1 MKFVPQRF
9 AVALS
14 MLVALPTILVAAK
27 SGSSPHTRLANSPPA
42 NSRIDESLPT
52 IRRTEYG
59 VPHILANDFRGVG
72 IGLGYTQV
80 EDYGDRVILG
90 AIRAKGWMGR
100 TFGKDSIEGDFAAQ
114 IDAMRVQETFLLLD
128 AETRAVYDGFAEGIN
143 IFIRSHPTR
152 VPQWAKPVFNG
163 YDIAAMDIGD
173 AGIAGAQRLV
183 TRQLSRDSARKT
195 GAPPER
201 EEAPAYSD
209 DGSNAWAF
217 APSRSKTG
225 NAILLRNPHL
235 AWTAGYWEAHVTVPG
250 KLDFYGDFR
259 IGSPF
264 AVVAGFNRN
273 LGWATTN
280 NAADLDE
287 VYALD
292 IDPSAADHYLFDG
305 VSIAIRQIENTVSYI
320 TPSGLKSE
328 TRAYD
333 VTPIGPV
340 VHRTKDKVYV
350 VRAGPYNEYRAG
362 EQFLRMMRANSLA
375 EWKKALAMRA
385 RATSNLTYAD
395 RAGNIFL
402 IWMASIPRRTGASG
416 GDSVALSAHNSNEVW
431 TSLVAL
437 DSLPQLLNP
446 RGGYVQNSNDPPYY
460 TNLHVI
466 LDTLKYP
473 PYFER
478 PNLGLRTQLALQLV
492 DNQKKLSLE
501 DVMRLKHNYR
511 MLLADR
517 TKLDLIKIVR
527 ASSKDSAV
535 LNATNVLQRWDN
547 TTSPDSRGSTLFE
560 AWFRRYTAQARDSTY
575 AEPWTPAKLTA
586 TPRGIG
592 KPELAVAAFAW
603 AVDDVKKKFGTT
615 DVAWGDVH
623 RVRRGNVDVPVGG
636 CTGLLGCFRVLS
648 YATAPDGKQVA
659 NTGDGWVLGIEFAK
673 TGPRALSVLAYG
685 QSPDSTSPHHADQ
698 AAMFAKGQMKTVRF
712 TDADVRK
719 FATRT
724 YQPGQN

>member
-1 MKFVPQRF
+1 MKLRRLQRGF
-9 AVALS
+9 SLAL
-14 MLVALPTILVAAK
+14 LVSLPIV
-27 SGSSPHTRLANSPPA
+27 LAGATAQHNAETS
-42 NSRIDESLPT
+42 IDDALPT

-59 VPHILANDFRGVG
+59 VPHILAKDFRGIG

-90 AIRAKGWMGR
+90 AVRAKGWMGR
-100 TFGKDSIEGDFAAQ
+100 TFGRDSIAGDFAAQ
-114 IDAMRVQETFLLLD
+114 IDAMRVQETYPLLD
-128 AETRAVYDGFAEGIN
+128 VEAREVYEGFAEGIN
-143 IFIRSHPTR
+143 IFIRSHPGR
-152 VPQWAKPVFNG
+152 VPAWAKPVFNG

-173 AGIAGAQRLV
+173 AGITAAQRLV
-183 TRQLSRDSARKT
+183 TRQLSRDSARSAGQPNELEDT
-195 GAPPER
+195 
-201 EEAPAYSD
+201 PAYSD

-225 NAILLRNPHL
+225 NAMLLRNPHL

-264 AVVAGFNRN
+264 AVVAGFNPN

-292 IDPSAADHYLFDG
+292 VDPSTPDHYLFDG
-305 VSIAIRQIENTVSYI
+305 VSIAIRSVNNVVSYFTANGI
-320 TPSGLKSE
+320 QQESREFLTTPL
-328 TRAYD
+328 
-333 VTPIGPV
+333 GPV
-340 VHRTKDKVYV
+340 VHRTKDKLYV
-350 VRAGPYNEYRAG
+350 VRAGPNNEYRAG
-362 EQFLRMMRANSLA
+362 EQFLRMMRAKNLA

-402 IWMASIPRRTGASG
+402 IWMASIPRRPGASG
-416 GDSVALSAHNSNEVW
+416 GDTIALPAHSSNEVW
-431 TSLVAL
+431 TSLVGL
-437 DSLPQLLNP
+437 DSLPQVLNP
-446 RGGYVQNSNDPPYY
+446 RGGYVQNSNDAPYY
-460 TNLHVI
+460 TNLHAI

-473 PYFER
+473 SYFER
-478 PNLGLRTQLALQLV
+478 PDLGLRTQLALQLI
-492 DNQKKLSLE
+492 DNPKKLSLE

-517 TKLDLIKIVR
+517 TKLDLIKLVR
-527 ASSKDSAV
+527 ASSNDTTV
-535 LNATNVLQRWDN
+535 LNAANTLERWNN
-547 TTSPDSRGSTLFE
+547 TASPGSRGSTLFE
-560 AWFRRYTAQARDSTY
+560 SWFRRYTAQAKDSTF
-575 AEPWTPAKLTA
+575 AEPWSPAKLTT

-592 KPELAVAAFAW
+592 NAQLAVAAFVW
-603 AVDDVKKKFGTT
+603 AVEDTKKRYGAS

-648 YATAPDGKQVA
+648 YTTAADGKQIA
-659 NTGDGWVLGIEFAK
+659 STGDGWILGIEFAK

-685 QSPDSTSPHHADQ
+685 QSPDTASLHHADQ
-698 AAMFAKGQMKTVRF
+698 AEMFAKGQMKTVRF
-712 TDADVRK
+712 TQPDILK
-719 FATRT
+719 FALRT

>member
-1 MKFVPQRF
+1 MAH
-9 AVALS
+9 AVIVKSLRPRRSASLIGGI
-14 MLVALPTILVAAK
+14 ALVAAIIAAAK
-27 SGSSPHTRLANSPPA
+27 PSAARQLS
-42 NSRIDESLPT
+42 DEDLPT
-52 IRRTEYG
+52 IRRTEHG
-59 VPHILANDFRGVG
+59 VPHILAKDFRGIG

-80 EDYGDRVILG
+80 EDYGERVILG

-100 TFGKDSIEGDFAAQ
+100 TFGKDSIAGDFAAQ
-114 IDAMRVQETFLLLD
+114 IDARRVQETFPLLD
-128 AETRAVYDGFAEGIN
+128 DETRDVYEGFAEGIN
-143 IFIRSHPTR
+143 IFIRAHPTR
-152 VPQWAKPVFNG
+152 VPNWARPVFNG

-173 AGIAGAQRLV
+173 AGISAAQRLV
-183 TRQLSRDSARKT
+183 VRQLARDSART
-195 GAPPER
+195 AGLPR
-201 EEAPAYSD
+201 EEEESPAYSD

-225 NAILLRNPHL
+225 NTILLRNPHL

-264 AVVAGFNRN
+264 AVVAGFNAN

-292 IDPSAADHYLFDG
+292 VDPAEPDHYLFDG
-305 VSIAIRQIENTVSYI
+305 VSVALRSINNTVSY
-320 TPSGLKSE
+320 TSANGLQQESRVFL
-328 TRAYD
+328 T
-333 VTPIGPV
+333 TPIGPV
-340 VHRTKDKVYV
+340 VHRTKDKIYV
-350 VRAGPYNEYRAG
+350 VRAGPDGEYRAG
-362 EQFLRMMRANSLA
+362 EQFLRMMRAKNLT

-402 IWMASIPRRTGASG
+402 IWMASIPRRPGVSG
-416 GDSVALSAHNSNEVW
+416 GDTVALPAHNSSEIW
-431 TSLVAL
+431 TSLVGL
-437 DSLPQLLNP
+437 DSLPQVLNP

-460 TNLHVI
+460 TNLHAI

-473 PYFER
+473 SYFER
-478 PNLGLRTQLALQLV
+478 PNLGLRTQLALQLI
-492 DNQKKLSLE
+492 DNTKKLSLE

-517 TKLDLIKIVR
+517 VKLDLIKAVR
-527 ASSKDSAV
+527 GSATDTAV
-535 LNATNVLQRWDN
+535 LNAANVLQRWDN
-547 TTSPDSRGSTLFE
+547 TTSPESRGGTLFE
-560 AWFRRYTAQARDSTY
+560 SWFRRYTAQARDSTF
-575 AEPWTPAKLTA
+575 AEPWTPAKLTT

-592 KPELAVAAFAW
+592 KPALAATAFAW
-603 AVDDVKKKFGTT
+603 AVDDIKKRYGAS

-648 YATAPDGKQVA
+648 YTTAPDGKQIA
-659 NTGDGWVLGIEFAK
+659 STGDGWILGIEFAK
-673 TGPRALSVLAYG
+673 TGPRALSMLAYG
-685 QSPDSTSPHHADQ
+685 QSPDSTSPFHADQ
-698 AAMFAKGQMKTVRF
+698 AVMFAKGQMKTVRF
-712 TDADVRK
+712 TEADIQKHTV
-719 FATRT
+719 RT
-724 YQPGQN
+724 YKPGDN

>member
-1 MKFVPQRF
+1 MNSLRPRQS
-9 AVALS
+9 ASLIGSVAL
-14 MLVALPTILVAAK
+14 AAVLIAA
-27 SGSSPHTRLANSPPA
+27 SSPQKVRSLS
-42 NSRIDESLPT
+42 DENLPT
-52 IRRTEYG
+52 IRRTEHG
-59 VPHILANDFRGVG
+59 VPHILAKDFRGVG

-90 AIRAKGWMGR
+90 AVRAKGWMGR
-100 TFGKDSIEGDFAAQ
+100 TFGKDSIAGDFAAQ
-114 IDAMRVQETFLLLD
+114 IDARRVQETFPLLD
-128 AETRAVYDGFAEGIN
+128 AETREVYEGFAEGIN
-143 IFIRSHPTR
+143 IFIRAHPNR
-152 VPQWAKPVFNG
+152 VPAWAKPVFNG

-173 AGIAGAQRLV
+173 AGISAAQRLV
-183 TRQLSRDSARKT
+183 TRQLARDSARNA
-195 GAPPER
+195 GLPREE

-264 AVVAGFNRN
+264 AVVAGFNAN

-292 IDPSAADHYLFDG
+292 VDPAEPDHYLFDG
-305 VSIAIRQIENTVSYI
+305 VSIAVRSINITVSF
-320 TPSGLKSE
+320 TSANGLQQESRVFL
-328 TRAYD
+328 T
-333 VTPIGPV
+333 TPIGPV
-340 VHRTKDKVYV
+340 VHRTKDKIYV
-350 VRAGPYNEYRAG
+350 VRAGPDGEYRAG
-362 EQFLRMMRANSLA
+362 EQFLRMMRARNLS
-375 EWKKALAMRA
+375 EWKKALTMRA

-402 IWMASIPRRTGASG
+402 IWMASVPRRPGASG
-416 GDSVALSAHNSNEVW
+416 GDTVALPAHNSREIW
-431 TSLVAL
+431 TSLVGL
-437 DSLPQLLNP
+437 DSLPQVLNP

-460 TNLHVI
+460 TNLHAI

-473 PYFER
+473 SYFER
-478 PNLGLRTQLALQLV
+478 PNLGLRTQLALQLI
-492 DNQKKLSLE
+492 DNTRKLSLE
-501 DVMRLKHNYR
+501 DVMKLKHSYR

-517 TKLDLIKIVR
+517 VKLDLVKLIR
-527 ASSKDSAV
+527 ASATDTAV
-535 LNATNVLQRWDN
+535 LNAANVLQRWDN
-547 TTSPDSRGSTLFE
+547 TTSPNSKGSTLFE
-560 AWFRRYTAQARDSTY
+560 AWFRRYTAQAKDSTF
-575 AEPWTPAKLTA
+575 AEPWTPAKLIT

-592 KPELAVAAFAW
+592 KPEFATAAFAL
-603 AVDDVKKKFGTT
+603 AVDDIKKRYGAT

-648 YATAPDGKQVA
+648 YTTASDGKQIA
-659 NTGDGWVLGIEFAK
+659 STGDGWILGIEFAK

-685 QSPDSTSPHHADQ
+685 QSPDSASPFHADQ
-698 AAMFAKGQMKTVRF
+698 AEMFAKGQMKTVRF
-712 TDADVRK
+712 TEADVQK
-719 FATRT
+719 HSTRT
-724 YQPGQN
+724 YKPGDN